1 MRALVEFIMRGR
13 AQACGVAL
21 VGYFIPLVSPS
32 TIGLVT
38 LKKGSLEGS
47 LVALWALLP
56 ILIGWFVSDAEAYT
70 ANRALTLVS
79 SAALIIIVL
88 GAQVLRVTTSWQW
101 ALIAVMVTSVV
112 AILGLNLLLP
122 SGVEALVPIMVA
134 LISGGDAEAASAI
147 VDQQSLVLG
156 LLTWG
161 LVTTSVMSLIV
172 SRWWQALVYNPGG
185 FREEFHGL
193 RLDAAVARVLLGIVA
208 LGVIF
213 FSEYAL
219 WFRLLAV
226 PLLISGMA
234 LVHYSADALQLNA
247 SSVFIMYVGLFMF
260 SPVFALLLV
269 CLGFVDSHLD
279 LRVRL
284 ADIVDRTPKD

>member
-1 MRALVEFIMRGR
+1 VEFIMRGR

-21 VGYFIPLVSPS
+21 VGYFIPLASPS

-56 ILIGWFVSDAEAYT
+56 VLLGWFVSDTEAYT
-70 ANRALTLVS
+70 ANRLLTLVS
-79 SAALIIIVL
+79 SAALVIMVI
-88 GAQVLRVTTSWQW
+88 GAQVLRVTISWQW
-101 ALIAVMVTSVV
+101 ALIAVMAASVV
-112 AILGLNLLLP
+112 AIIGLNLLFP
-122 SGVEALVPIMVA
+122 SGVKALVPIIMA
-134 LISGGDAEAASAI
+134 LMSGGDTEAANDI
-147 VDQQSLVLG
+147 VEQQSLVLG

-161 LVTTSVMSLIV
+161 LVTTSVISLIV
-172 SRWWQALVYNPGG
+172 SRWWQSLVYNPGG
-185 FREEFHGL
+185 FREEFQGL
-193 RLDAAVARVLLGIVA
+193 RMDAGLARVLLGIGA

-213 FSEYAL
+213 SPEYAL
-219 WFRLLAV
+219 WFRLLPI
-226 PLLISGMA
+226 PLLVSGMA

-269 CLGFVDSHLD
+269 CLGFVDSHWD

-284 ADIVDRTPKD
+284 ADIVNRTPKE

>member
-1 MRALVEFIMRGR
+1 MRGR

-21 VGYFIPLVSPS
+21 VGYFIPLASPS

-56 ILIGWFVSDAEAYT
+56 VLLGWFVSDTEAYT
-70 ANRALTLVS
+70 ANRLLTLVS
-79 SAALIIIVL
+79 SAALLIMVI
-88 GAQVLRVTTSWQW
+88 GAQVLRVTISWQW
-101 ALIAVMVTSVV
+101 ALIAVMAASVV
-112 AILGLNLLLP
+112 AILGLNLLFP
-122 SGVEALVPIMVA
+122 SGVEALVPIMMA
-134 LISGGDAEAASAI
+134 LISGGDTEAANDI
-147 VDQQSLVLG
+147 VEQQSLVLG

-193 RLDAAVARVLLGIVA
+193 RLDAGVARVLLGVGA

-213 FSEYAL
+213 APEYAL
-219 WFRLLAV
+219 WFRLLPV
-226 PLLISGMA
+226 PLLVSGIA
-234 LVHYSADALQLNA
+234 LVHHSADALQLNA

-269 CLGFVDSHLD
+269 CLGFVDSHWD

-284 ADIVDRTPKD
+284 ADIVNRTPKE

>member
-1 MRALVEFIMRGR
+1 MRGR

-21 VGYFIPLVSPS
+21 VGYFIPLASPS

-56 ILIGWFVSDAEAYT
+56 VLLGWFVSDTEAYT
-70 ANRALTLVS
+70 ANRLLTLVS
-79 SAALIIIVL
+79 SAALVIMVI
-88 GAQVLRVTTSWQW
+88 GAQVLRVTISWQW
-101 ALIAVMVTSVV
+101 ALIAVMATSMV
-112 AILGLNLLLP
+112 AILGLNLLFP
-122 SGVEALVPIMVA
+122 SGVEALVPIMMA
-134 LISGGDAEAASAI
+134 LISGGDTEAANDI
-147 VDQQSLVLG
+147 VEQRSLVLG

-172 SRWWQALVYNPGG
+172 SRWWQSLVYNPGG

-193 RLDAAVARVLLGIVA
+193 RLDAAVARVLLGIGA

-213 FSEYAL
+213 FPEYAL
-219 WFRLLAV
+219 WFRLLPV
-226 PLLISGMA
+226 PLLVSGMA

-269 CLGFVDSHLD
+269 CLGIVDSHWN

-284 ADIVDRTPKD
+284 ADIVNRTPKE

>member
-1 MRALVEFIMRGR
+1 MRGR

-21 VGYFIPLVSPS
+21 VGYFIPLASPS

-56 ILIGWFVSDAEAYT
+56 VLLGWFVSDTEAYT
-70 ANRALTLVS
+70 ANRLLTLVS
-79 SAALIIIVL
+79 SAALVIMVI
-88 GAQVLRVTTSWQW
+88 GAQVLRVTISWQW
-101 ALIAVMVTSVV
+101 ALIAVMAASVV
-112 AILGLNLLLP
+112 AIIGLNLLFP
-122 SGVEALVPIMVA
+122 SGVKALVPIIMA
-134 LISGGDAEAASAI
+134 LMSGGDTEAANDI
-147 VDQQSLVLG
+147 VEQQLLVLG

-161 LVTTSVMSLIV
+161 LVTTSVISLIV
-172 SRWWQALVYNPGG
+172 SRWWQSLVYNPGG

-193 RLDAAVARVLLGIVA
+193 RMDAGLARVLLGIGA

-213 FSEYAL
+213 SPEYAL
-219 WFRLLAV
+219 WFRLLPI
-226 PLLISGMA
+226 PLLVSGMA

-269 CLGFVDSHLD
+269 CLGFVDSHWD

-284 ADIVDRTPKD
+284 ADIVNRTPKE